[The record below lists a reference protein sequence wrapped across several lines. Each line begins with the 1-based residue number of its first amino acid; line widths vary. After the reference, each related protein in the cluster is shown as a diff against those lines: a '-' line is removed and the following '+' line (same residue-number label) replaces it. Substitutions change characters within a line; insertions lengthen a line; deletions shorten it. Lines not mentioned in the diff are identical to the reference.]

1 MDYMT
6 RSEKRKQR
14 RLSNI
19 KKIGVIFLVLL
30 CFTIF
35 SYLFVRLGGKLI
47 VDEEYLTLDATRTIE
62 TADGTVIG
70 TLYVENRVPVSS
82 HEIPNHVQDAFIAIE
97 DRRFYEHHG
106 LDFKSIVRAIYR
118 DLGAGSKVEGA
129 STITQQLSKNLFL
142 KSETTCVRKI
152 KEMMAALALEH
163 NLSKEDSLQTYCH

>member
-47 VDEEYLTLDATRTIE
+47 DEEYLTLDATTTIE

-70 TLYVENRVPVSS
+70 TLYEENRVPVSI
-82 HEIPNHVQDAFIAIE
+82 HEIPKHVQDAFIAIE
-97 DRRFYEHHG
+97 DRRFYEHNG
-106 LDFKSIVRAIYR
+106 VDFKSIVRAIYR
-118 DLGAGSKVEGA
+118 DLVAGSKVEGA

-142 KSETTCVRKI
+142 TSEKT
-152 KEMMAALALEH
+152 
-163 NLSKEDSLQTYCH
+163 